1 MRAAYS
7 GRAAAYEKKGD
18 YAKAL
23 ADRNMAVLY
32 YALENEILA
41 ELDAPDREKFLGDA
55 ARAYRARAGCLEA
68 LGRQEAAEA
77 DRKRADGL
85 EADAKK
91 QTAQTLKPKEDAAGQ
106 VRITNA
112 WTEAVTMTIGGT
124 TYRLEAGEKK
134 TIPLAAASV
143 PYEMQAG
150 SFRQTGTLT
159 AGKVYTVEVPQQ

>member
-18 YAKAL
+18 YTRAL

-32 YALENEILA
+32 YALENEILN
-41 ELDAPDREKFLGDA
+41 EVDAPDREKFLGEA
-55 ARAYRARAGCLEA
+55 ALAYRARAGCLEA

-91 QTAQTLKPKEDAAGQ
+91 QTAQALKAKEDAGQ

-112 WTEAVTMTIGGT
+112 WTDSVMMIIGGV
-124 TYRLEAGEKK
+124 TYRLEAGERK
-134 TIPLAAASV
+134 TVPVPAASV

-150 SFRQTGTLT
+150 SFRQTGTLV
-159 AGKVYTVEVPQQ
+159 AGKAYTIEVPQR